1 MLPSCIN
8 SNMDIELKRF
18 EGVFFQK
25 CLVNLE
31 GGLIGSLKKKY
42 IYMFNVNKDINVY
55 TMYE

>member
-1 MLPSCIN
+1 
-8 SNMDIELKRF
+8 MDIELKRF